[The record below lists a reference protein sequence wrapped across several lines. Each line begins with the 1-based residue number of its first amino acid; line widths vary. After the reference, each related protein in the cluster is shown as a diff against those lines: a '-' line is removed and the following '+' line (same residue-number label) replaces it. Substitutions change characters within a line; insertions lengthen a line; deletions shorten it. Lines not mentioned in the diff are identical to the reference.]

1 MEISKFSDRHIS
13 GMQVM
18 FGLGL
23 VGVVKARY
31 QHIHCSSS
39 LVVVAAHCSVIEE
52 IVVGENPVAPVA
64 YRAKSVFICIR
75 SHYGREIGEITFLDR
90 SFLRWRKLTLA
101 CHSQTPASH
110 GYRLEDKYLHT
121 TSSDLARV
129 LT

>member
-1 MEISKFSDRHIS
+1 MEIGKFSDRHIF

-23 VGVVKARY
+23 VRVVKARY
-31 QHIHCSSS
+31 QHVHCSSS
-39 LVVVAAHCSVIEE
+39 LIVVAAHCSVVEE

-64 YRAKSVFICIR
+64 YRAKSVFIGMR
-75 SHYGREIGEITFLDR
+75 SHDGREIGEITFLDR

-101 CHSQTPASH
+101 CHSQTLASH
-110 GYRLEDKYLHT
+110 RYRLEDKYLHT
-121 TSSDLARV
+121 ASSDLTRV